1 MAYLSFYSVH
11 TPLMAPEALVQKYR
25 EKAERL
31 GLRNKEAFQDEEQ
44 IWLNAKQP
52 RKVRTLQTHA
62 VYAAMMESMDT
73 NVGRVLDSL
82 VEMGIEDRTIICFMS
97 DNGGLSTS
105 EGSPTSNIPLRG
117 GKGWIYEGGIRE
129 PYIIKSPGM
138 QRPGSTSGFP
148 VVSMDFY
155 PTLLELAGLPLKP
168 EQHLDGVSLVPI
180 LKGNNAPKR
189 DSLFWHYP
197 HYSNQ
202 GGFPGGAIRAGDWKL
217 IERYEDGRFHLYN
230 IRHDLSETKDL
241 ANQYPER
248 AEAMRQKLHA
258 WYQEVDAK
266 FLQAKDNGPTP
277 WKP

>member
-1 MAYLSFYSVH
+1 MIPTRSPHGEGEESVLSVTSRWGSSIESLTMLSQSAGGRKQVVAHEVH
-11 TPLMAPEALVQKYR
+11 LRIVIRTAG
-25 EKAERL
+25 
-31 GLRNKEAFQDEEQ
+31 GLTGNRKCNRF
-44 IWLNAKQP
+44 AK
-52 RKVRTLQTHA
+52 LA
-62 VYAAMMESMDT
+62 VLLAHC
-73 NVGRVLDSL
+73 RVLDAL

-105 EGSPTSNIPLRG
+105 EGSPTSNIPFRG

-129 PYIIKSPGM
+129 PYIIKSPGI

-168 EQHLDGVSLVPI
+168 EQHLDGISLVPI
-180 LKGNNAPKR
+180 LKGKNAPKR

-217 IERYEDGRFHLYN
+217 IERYEDGQSRLYN
-230 IRHDLSETKDL
+230 IRHDLGETKDL
-241 ANQYPER
+241 ANQYR
-248 AEAMRQKLHA
+248 LRQRQFQSPNH
-258 WYQEVDAK
+258 
-266 FLQAKDNGPTP
+266 
-277 WKP
+277 